1 MLHIYDRNIHT
12 YLFVQYI
19 RVFKRCRIGNDFV
32 SRRFTFPHI
41 FYPWDWIEW
50 YEDQTWLL
58 IDSRKESWTKHNFSP
73 IFRAFFW
80 GDFPLDH
87 GPKYVLQH
95 FQFKRVN
102 KFMRLSIFHS
112 RKCLSLA
119 VGCEMC
125 LFASFSTRFCFYF
138 FRSFF
143 AVLTFNHS
151 FIYELLIFSLQN
163 ECHMYTWHKFSTYF
177 MLIVMYMWVRVR
189 VCIVNWGM

>member
-1 MLHIYDRNIHT
+1 MASYTKIYFWNSCGNHAHERDTKMLHIYDKNIHT

-41 FYPWDWIEW
+41 FHPWDWIEW

-80 GDFPLDH
+80 GNFPLDH

-125 LFASFSTRFCFYF
+125 LCASFSTRFCFYF
-138 FRSFF
+138 
-143 AVLTFNHS
+143 S
-151 FIYELLIFSLQN
+151 FIFRCAHIQPLVYL
-163 ECHMYTWHKFSTYF
+163 
-177 MLIVMYMWVRVR
+177 WVT
-189 VCIVNWGM
+189 NF

>member
-1 MLHIYDRNIHT
+1 MR
-12 YLFVQYI
+12 
-19 RVFKRCRIGNDFV
+19 
-32 SRRFTFPHI
+32 
-41 FYPWDWIEW
+41 
-50 YEDQTWLL
+50 
-58 IDSRKESWTKHNFSP
+58 TKHGYWSTAGKSHEQNIIFPP

-189 VCIVNWGM
+189 VCIVSFMFHVARLLLTTAAAAAQKSNQIARVTWKQHYTWCWDTALFFLLVCHAKAF